1 VTYLDELRA
10 RRGDPDDPFDQD
22 AARREYKRAA
32 GRRDRERNQH
42 DREVYE
48 QGKGDERKR
57 AEHKPN
63 RQRRPA
69 HSKRRPAA
77 RRRSSSAR
85 DLKRGAQSLASPVT
99 AQISSGVQFLGLS
112 MAVAALYLVLTSEE
126 QTGAFSKALGGLQSA
141 VRWLSDPTAAVP
153 FGHDHTE

>member
-22 AARREYKRAA
+22 AARREYKRDLRRSDRKKNDEARDIYNA
-32 GRRDRERNQH
+32 GRREERDR
-42 DREVYE
+42 
-48 QGKGDERKR
+48 
-57 AEHKPN
+57 HKAKHAKTK
-63 RQRRPA
+63 RPA
-69 HSKRRPAA
+69 NKRRPTS

-85 DLKRGAQSLASPVT
+85 DLKRGAQSLASPVR

>member
-22 AARREYKRAA
+22 AARREYKRQAGRSDRKTRDIYDA
-32 GRRDRERNQH
+32 GRREQRDR
-42 DREVYE
+42 DR
-48 QGKGDERKR
+48 
-57 AEHKPN
+57 HKAKHAKTK
-63 RQRRPA
+63 RPA
-69 HSKRRPAA
+69 SKRRPTS

-85 DLKRGAQSLASPVT
+85 DLKRGAQSLASPVR

-112 MAVAALYLVLTSEE
+112 LAVAALYLVLTSEE